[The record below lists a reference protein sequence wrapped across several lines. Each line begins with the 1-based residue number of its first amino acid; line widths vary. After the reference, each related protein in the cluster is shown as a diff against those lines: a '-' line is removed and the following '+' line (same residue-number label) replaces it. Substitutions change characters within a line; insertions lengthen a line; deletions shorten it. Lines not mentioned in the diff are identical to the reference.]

1 MAQLIFVSATQVKEL
16 QARYEKLFA
25 HDTAEQAR
33 LQALEERLRAEE
45 QHPRENS
52 TGKESEAKA

>member
-25 HDTAEQAR
+25 QDTAEQAR
-33 LQALEERLRAEE
+33 LRTLEERLRVEE
-45 QHPRENS
+45 QRQHEKSTSKEN
-52 TGKESEAKA
+52 EAKA

>member
-25 HDTAEQAR
+25 QDTTEQAR
-33 LQALEERLRAEE
+33 LLALEERLRGDE
-45 QHPRENS
+45 QHQRENT